1 MTSRLRLIP
10 FPRLQGLLLSLL
22 LGFSLTLQAAPER
35 HAIATAHPIATAAAQ
50 QVLDAGGNAFDAA
63 IAASATLG
71 VVEPYGSGLG
81 GGGFYL
87 LRLVEDDGS
96 VRHLFIDARETAPLK
111 AHADLYRDAKGE
123 VQRDPSING
132 ALAAAIPGLPA
143 ALVHLADHY
152 GQLPLSQSLAPAIT
166 AAEQGFKVTQRYRAL
181 GSFRLE
187 AMRRDPE
194 TARLFLRDNEIPAA
208 GTLITQPELAA
219 TLRQLAAQGR
229 EGFYAGPVAER
240 LLQAVNAAGGIWQQ
254 ADFDQYRVIEREPV
268 SFMLGE
274 TRIISSP
281 LPSAGGIALA
291 QILQG
296 QQQLPATDYAST
308 AWTHQR
314 VELMRRSYRDRALL
328 LGDSDFVEV
337 PVERLLSA
345 DYAAQQ
351 ARQIDPE
358 QATPSAS
365 LGEPVMFSEGSNTT
379 HFSLLDAQGNGV
391 AATLSINLPFGAA
404 LTIPGTG
411 VILNNEMDDFAAD
424 VQGVNEYG
432 LAGGVANAIAPGKR
446 PLSSMTPTL
455 VDSPQQLAL
464 IGTPGGSRIITMV
477 LLGIEALLQGATAEQ
492 VVSRPRFHHQY
503 LPDRIQH
510 EADTFAAREREALQ
524 ALGHELQEV
533 GRDYGDM
540 QLVIWHKDSGQL
552 EAASDP
558 RGVGAALVQPR

>member
-308 AWTHQR
+308 AWTHQL

-345 DYAAQQ
+345 DYAAQL

-365 LGEPVMFSEGSNTT
+365 LGEPVIFSEGNNTT

-477 LLGIEALLQGATAEQ
+477 LLGIEALLQGAPAEQ